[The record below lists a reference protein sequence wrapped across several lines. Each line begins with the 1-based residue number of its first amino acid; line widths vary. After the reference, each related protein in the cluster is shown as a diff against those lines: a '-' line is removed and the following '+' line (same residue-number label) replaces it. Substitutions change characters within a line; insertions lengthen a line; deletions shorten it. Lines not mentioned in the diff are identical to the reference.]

1 MPRNTT
7 SIGREAEKRAASFLK
22 SLGYE
27 IIAKN
32 WRTRTCEIDI
42 VARKDQ
48 TTYFVEVKYRA
59 TLRQGSGLDYITPAK
74 LKQMKYAAE
83 VWVARN
89 VWSGNYVLGTVSIDG
104 QSGKIDFIE
113 QV

>member
-1 MPRNTT
+1 MSRSTT
-7 SIGREAEKRAASFLK
+7 SVGREAENKAASFLK
-22 SLGYE
+22 SIGYE
-27 IIAKN
+27 IIARN

-74 LKQMKYAAE
+74 LKQMKYAAN

-89 VWSGNYVLGTVSIDG
+89 RWNDDYVLGAVSING
-104 QSGKIDFIE
+104 HSGKVDFIE
-113 QV
+113 EI